1 MPYSEKVQK
10 VLDYIGAQIGD
21 KLRLLKEDVEIV
33 GYLMPRE
40 EVDFGDSDVLV
51 LKLDN
56 GYNVGIRL
64 DESTTVERLQERV
77 SLGVFPSL
85 REVEQDTTLPS
96 ISIIS
101 TGGTISSRV
110 DYMTGAV
117 AWHISPQELL
127 FGVPELL
134 KIVHLRNVLMPFRL
148 ASEDMSPLE
157 WIFLAKKVVKLI
169 SEGDSGVVILHGTDT
184 MHYTAAALSF
194 MVRGINVPVV
204 LTGAQRSSD
213 RASRDSDLNIIG
225 ASIAA
230 SRMNAALVAIAMHG
244 TPSDEYVTLIRGT
257 RARKMHTSRRDA
269 FRSINEPPI
278 GRVWLDGK
286 IELFSDLI
294 KPRSKDP
301 PWYDAVFEEKI
312 AIIKTYPGSNPEL
325 LDLLVDR
332 GYRGVVIEGTGLG
345 HVPTLTL
352 DDSKSWLPK
361 IERALHEDVVVC
373 ITSQCI
379 NGRTDPY
386 VYRNGRILLK
396 AGALFLQDML
406 TEVAYVKLGWLLG
419 HDFDTQSVKAM
430 MLHNFAGELGTRETY
445 ETFP

>member
-1 MPYSEKVQK
+1 
-10 VLDYIGAQIGD
+10 
-21 KLRLLKEDVEIV
+21 
-33 GYLMPRE
+33 
-40 EVDFGDSDVLV
+40 
-51 LKLDN
+51 
-56 GYNVGIRL
+56 
-64 DESTTVERLQERV
+64 
-77 SLGVFPSL
+77 
-85 REVEQDTTLPS
+85 
-96 ISIIS
+96 
-101 TGGTISSRV
+101 
-110 DYMTGAV
+110 
-117 AWHISPQELL
+117 
-127 FGVPELL
+127 
-134 KIVHLRNVLMPFRL
+134 MPFRL

>member
-1 MPYSEKVQK
+1 MPYSKRVHDLLNKV
-10 VLDYIGAQIGD
+10 GAQIGD
-21 KLRLLKEDVEIV
+21 KLRLLKGGVEIV

-40 EVDFGDSDVLV
+40 EVDFGDGDVLV
-51 LKLDN
+51 LKLEN
-56 GYNVGIRL
+56 GYNVGVRP
-64 DESTTVERLQERV
+64 DESTTIERLQERV
-77 SLGVFPSL
+77 SLGVFPTL
-85 REVEQDTTLPS
+85 QEAEQDKSLPP

-127 FGVPELL
+127 FGVPELHRF
-134 KIVHLRNVLMPFRL
+134 VHLRNVLMPFRL
-148 ASEDMSPLE
+148 ASEDLSPLE
-157 WIFLAKKVVKLI
+157 WIFLTKKVVKLI
-169 SEGDSGVVILHGTDT
+169 GEGDSGIVILHGTDT

-194 MVRGINVPVV
+194 MIRGLNVPVV

-213 RASRDSDLNIIG
+213 RASRDSDFNIIG
-225 ASIAA
+225 ASVAA
-230 SRMNAALVAIAMHG
+230 ARMDVALVAIAMHG
-244 TPSDEYVTLIRGT
+244 TPSDEYVALIRGT

-269 FRSINEPPI
+269 FRSINEPPL
-278 GRVWLDGK
+278 GRVWFDGR
-286 IELFSDLI
+286 IELSSDGL
-294 KPRSKDP
+294 KPRSRDP
-301 PWYDAVFEEKI
+301 AWEDAVFDERV
-312 AIIKTYPGSNPEL
+312 AILRAYPGSSPEL
-325 LDLLVDR
+325 LDFLVDK
-332 GYRGVVIEGTGLG
+332 GYRGVIIEGTGLG

-352 DDSKSWLPK
+352 DEDRSWLPK
-361 IERALHEDVVVC
+361 IERAVQEGLVVC

-396 AGALFLQDML
+396 VGALYLQDML

-430 MLHNFAGELGTRETY
+430 MLHNFAGELRMREIY
-445 ETFP
+445 DTFP